1 MSLTKEHT
9 ISLNCRINDLSPE
22 HQITV
27 VRLVNHLASL
37 PDAYTQHAMYR
48 ILKITEE
55 NPYTDK
61 FYCLC
66 QFTTI

>member
-9 ISLNCRINDLSPE
+9 ISLNCRINDLTPE

-37 PDAYTQHAMYR
+37 PYEYTQHAMYR

-61 FYCLC
+61 IDGLKMEGK
-66 QFTTI
+66 